1 MAKVSTDG
9 MRGTAGEI
17 KSLIDILKN
26 RATSTAMGAE
36 RMSQAAS
43 ILTGY
48 NGQIVQG
55 TVVNTNQFDGK
66 HVSHYKEYQTWIINT
81 NGVEE
86 LASSVAKKA
95 EALGTIASKISGE
108 ADVINSISE
117 QIEGYIATIQSTI
130 GDNVSATAAA
140 TAFKALGQNG
150 VTKANLAVSGDL
162 INNRDFLDFNQ
173 IKTDPNLQGGVLTFE
188 KQDDGTYKVLKNGG
202 GTGYYTTG
210 LAAAFYM
217 KTLSNTLKSEN
228 AGYEMV
234 QKYHEQQ
241 AKSTEKAGDEMVQK
255 YHEQQDKSTEKTGDE
270 MVQKYHE
277 QQAKLTEKAGDEMVQ
292 KYHEQQDKS
301 SEKAGDEMV
310 QKYHEQQAKSTE
322 ISEAEFVKNLETKE
336 QYTFNNQKVE
346 NGKTVQTYKGQSG
359 GYKLVEPLDSG
370 DSRVTYYDKN
380 DKYIYSTIFDENGNI
395 N

>member
-17 KSLIDILKN
+17 KSLIDVLKN

-95 EALGTIASKISGE
+95 EALEAIASKISGE

-117 QIEGYIATIQSTI
+117 QIEGYITTIQSTI
-130 GDNVSATAAA
+130 GDNISATAIT

-173 IKTDPNLQGGVLTFE
+173 IKTDPNLKGGVLTFE

-217 KTLSNTLKSEN
+217 KTLVTTAKNETILSTTNDKLPLKGEEALNNIKKGVSNIVDETKQNYKNFTEGTTKAKDKINSFKDNLSGNSPKDEIQIDYPNNTKNLATEYKARWQDDLFSQSLMGKQDYVIPEGKSLYLKDSLIAQSGDVLKYDSASNNYFIFNSEGQRQNLSNYTPEVLSNGTFKNTLLN
-228 AGYEMV
+228 
-234 QKYHEQQ
+234 
-241 AKSTEKAGDEMVQK
+241 
-255 YHEQQDKSTEKTGDE
+255 
-270 MVQKYHE
+270 
-277 QQAKLTEKAGDEMVQ
+277 
-292 KYHEQQDKS
+292 
-301 SEKAGDEMV
+301 
-310 QKYHEQQAKSTE
+310 
-322 ISEAEFVKNLETKE
+322 
-336 QYTFNNQKVE
+336 
-346 NGKTVQTYKGQSG
+346 
-359 GYKLVEPLDSG
+359 
-370 DSRVTYYDKN
+370 
-380 DKYIYSTIFDENGNI
+380 
-395 N
+395 

>member
-9 MRGTAGEI
+9 MRGTAGEV
-17 KSLIDILKN
+17 KSLIDVLKDK
-26 RATSTAMGAE
+26 ATSTAMGAE

-95 EALGTIASKISGE
+95 EALGIIASKISGE

-117 QIEGYIATIQSTI
+117 QIDGYIATIQSTI
-130 GDNVSATAAA
+130 GDNVSATASA

-162 INNRDFLDFNQ
+162 VNNRDFLDFDQ

-217 KTLSNTLKSEN
+217 KTLVTTVKNEKIASTTNDKLPLKGEEALNNIKKGVSNTFDETKQNYKNFIVGTTKARGKVNSLKDNSSKETASVFKNDESASNEKYNNHKIEN
-228 AGYEMV
+228 LQSDFESIKDMKYFVENKQDIVIPKGKHLYIDGLKTIGTDYTFRFNEDTD
-234 QKYHEQQ
+234 KYHIVM
-241 AKSTEKAGDEMVQK
+241 S
-255 YHEQQDKSTEKTGDE
+255 
-270 MVQKYHE
+270 
-277 QQAKLTEKAGDEMVQ
+277 
-292 KYHEQQDKS
+292 
-301 SEKAGDEMV
+301 
-310 QKYHEQQAKSTE
+310 
-322 ISEAEFVKNLETKE
+322 
-336 QYTFNNQKVE
+336 
-346 NGKTVQTYKGQSG
+346 NGKFSNTSYTLNEMSKAEI
-359 GYKLVEPLDSG
+359 K
-370 DSRVTYYDKN
+370 
-380 DKYIYSTIFDENGNI
+380 
-395 N
+395 